1 MAIYSIFCIGMVYFR
16 CFLVNLH
23 VKAVQNMCG
32 KGGKR
37 VFQAE
42 LGVAEFT
49 LFSKKRE
56 AYLRCY
62 KKFP

>member
-1 MAIYSIFCIGMVYFR
+1 M
-16 CFLVNLH
+16 
-23 VKAVQNMCG
+23 
-32 KGGKR
+32 
-37 VFQAE
+37 FQAE

-62 KKFP
+62 KKFPLSMGRRDLSLRAHFENCCSCIFWKTHNLADGSLV